1 MANIVIK
8 GLDELIKNF
17 GRANAIVNSNIQEA
31 IRRSVIIL
39 QYDLQ
44 RGGYVPVKTGTMKSS
59 IRPTITPLKA
69 TIQPNVDY
77 AIYVHQGTYGGHIP
91 EKRGKGQ
98 KGMKARPFFEWAV
111 ERKQDDVQKEFDI
124 SISKITKELTA

>member
-1 MANIVIK
+1 MANIVIT

-59 IRPTITPLKA
+59 IRPTITPLRA

-77 AIYVHQGTYGGHIP
+77 AIYVHEGT
-91 EKRGKGQ
+91 KFMKG
-98 KGMKARPFFEWAV
+98 RPFFEWAV
-111 ERKQDDVQKEFDI
+111 ERKQDDVQKEFEI